1 VGSDGLLVTPAMEA
15 GKADHVRSLEEI
27 AALTDQAR
35 PLD

>member
-1 VGSDGLLVTPAMEA
+1 MEA